1 MNPLLFLMGLLLLAY
16 MGSFLAG
23 DRRIRGFG
31 LPSGAEYLML
41 GFFLGP
47 TVLRL
52 VDRSTLVQFDPVA
65 HVALG
70 WIALVIGLG
79 FGVDR
84 RRATKAGHL
93 VTGALVSAATAAGIA
108 AALWFVVSH
117 FTSLRGETRL
127 LLVGGVA
134 IACAETTRESVRW
147 VAERYGASGPL
158 SSTVS
163 DLARSDDIV
172 PLTGAAVLFAWT
184 VTAHLPWPMN
194 PWSWAGLTLGL
205 GVVLGG
211 TAALLI
217 GRDLRTD
224 ETWGTL
230 LGLSVLGIGIATRL
244 GLSSISA
251 MFAMGIATAIFSG
264 QRQALLE
271 MAEPTERTVLH
282 PVLLLAG
289 ARVDLHATPKLGLL
303 VAAALVTRI
312 AGKALVGLLW
322 QATSRPA
329 RRAGPLFGL
338 GLLSAGTLCMTV
350 GLACALRFPGVVG
363 DTVLTIAAAATLFGE
378 FVGPFALRASLRA
391 AGEVPAPPAP
401 AAATPAG
408 SS

>member
-23 DRRIRGFG
+23 ERRIRGFG
-31 LPSGAEYLML
+31 LPSGSEYLVL
-41 GFFLGP
+41 GFLLGP
-47 TVLRL
+47 SVLRL
-52 VDRSTLVQFDPVA
+52 VDRSTLEQFDPVA

-84 RRATKAGHL
+84 RRTTKAGHL
-93 VTGALVSAATAAGIA
+93 ITGALVSAATAAGIA
-108 AALWFVVSH
+108 AVLWLVVTH
-117 FTSLRGETRL
+117 WTALRGDSRL
-127 LLVGGVA
+127 LLVAGA
-134 IACAETTRESVRW
+134 ALACAETTRESIRW

-172 PLTGAAVLFAWT
+172 PLTGAALFFAWT

-205 GVVLGG
+205 GVILGG

-230 LGLSVLGIGIATRL
+230 LGLSVLGVGIATRL
-244 GLSSISA
+244 GLSAISA

-271 MAEPTERTVLH
+271 MTEPTERTVLH

-289 ARVDLHATPKLGLL
+289 ARVDFHATPALGLL
-303 VAAALVTRI
+303 VGAALLTRVV
-312 AGKALVGLLW
+312 GKGLVGLVW
-322 QATSRPA
+322 QASSRPA
-329 RRAGPLFGL
+329 RQAGPLFGM

-350 GLACALRFPGVVG
+350 GLAFALRFPGVIG
-363 DTVLTIAAAATLFGE
+363 DSVLAIAGAATLFGE
-378 FVGPFALRASLRA
+378 FVGPFALRASLRS
-391 AGEVPAPPAP
+391 AGELPLTPAPPPVEA
-401 AAATPAG
+401 
-408 SS
+408 S